1 MRRFAKDTA
10 QSVWVGSVCF
20 VGGDLRGVFSSLKQS
35 SIELRSERNLAAA
48 PGAPRGKDPMISTAA
63 MVVAAAAVLIL
74 GSGAWAGQLS
84 AQEGGELGQ
93 ITYEKWCAGCHG
105 LDGTGTG
112 DGATIMLPRPRDFSQ
127 ALYQIRTTASGE
139 LPTDSDILH
148 VIDVGMPGTTMP
160 GWEDLLGQDER
171 EALVQYLKTFSR
183 FFSPDEIPV
192 ALDFGRPTRVSDEV
206 LAEGRAQYD
215 AIECWKCHGD
225 QGRGEGQSSPTLGD
239 NKDFPIR
246 AADLTEN
253 WLFNGGGTVEDIYA
267 RLRTGLDGT
276 PMPNFSDLIDA
287 EVMTDDQ
294 LWALAHYVRS
304 LSPEEAP
311 GIEEVVKAELLED
324 AALPTTVDDLLWDS
338 ADPAYI
344 PLAGQIIVK
353 PRWFD
358 PRVDGVWVQ
367 AIHDGQE
374 VVVRVRWSDPNLSPD
389 PEWADWKSQVL
400 SFMGPAEGDPPE
412 AGPTPDQLLLQFP
425 MQMPQGMER
434 PYFMRGDNRRPVYL
448 WQWQSDRNTALEG
461 EARGMGTETYA
472 ADGQDL
478 SLHAS
483 HVDGQW
489 QVMFTRSLV
498 TEDESDLDFVTGQAI
513 PVAFFAW
520 DGDNGESGTRGAVSS
535 WYFLFLQD
543 ATPNTMYI
551 APALA
556 MMLTAGLGILVVSRA
571 QKREEEGE
579 IVEEAESKETESFTG
594 IRR

>member
-105 LDGTGTG
+105 VDGTGTG

-183 FFSPDEIPV
+183 FFSPDEVPV
-192 ALDFGRPTRVSDEV
+192 ALDFGKPTRVSDEV

-246 AADLTEN
+246 AANLTEN
-253 WLFNGGGTVEDIYA
+253 WLFNGGGTIEDIYA

>member
-1 MRRFAKDTA
+1 MRRFAKDMA
-10 QSVWVGSVCF
+10 RSVWVGSSCF
-20 VGGDLRGVFSSLKQS
+20 VGGGLRGFPFPLKQS
-35 SIELRSERNLAAA
+35 SIELRSEGDLAAA
-48 PGAPRGKDPMISTAA
+48 PGARRGKDPMISTAA

-74 GSGAWAGQLS
+74 GGGAWAGQLS
-84 AQEGGELGQ
+84 AQEGGELGK

-112 DGATIMLPRPRDFSQ
+112 DGAAIMLPRPRDFSQ

-148 VIDVGMPGTTMP
+148 VIDVGMPGSTMP
-160 GWEDLLGQDER
+160 GWEDLLGQNER
-171 EALVQYLKTFSR
+171 EALVQYLQTFSR
-183 FFSPDEIPV
+183 FFSPDEVPV

-239 NKDFPIR
+239 DMDFPIR

-304 LSPEEAP
+304 LAPEEAP
-311 GIEEVVKAELLED
+311 GIEEVVKAELLD
-324 AALPTTVDDLLWDS
+324 AAALPTTVDDPLWDA

-389 PEWADWKSQVL
+389 LEWADWKSQVV

-412 AGPTPDQLLLQFP
+412 AGPTPDQLLVQFP
-425 MQMPQGMER
+425 MQMPQGMDR

-478 SLHAS
+478 SLNAS

-543 ATPNTMYI
+543 ATPNTVYI

-579 IVEEAESKETESFTG
+579 IVAEAESEEN
-594 IRR
+594 